1 MYKNQQITDSLS
13 RRIRLSSGEIALA
26 VAVTVAA
33 ASFLIAALAPPK
45 PETAEIQLPI
55 APEQGTQRN

>member
-1 MYKNQQITDSLS
+1 MYKNQHVTDSVS

-33 ASFLIAALAPPK
+33 AAFLAAALSPPK
-45 PETAEIQLPI
+45 PETAQIQLPA
-55 APEQGTQRN
+55 APDQGTERN